1 MAERPIYIPKP
12 DSPRLVHEVFLN
24 LIWHPGF
31 AVIQKVRNI
40 QALHA
45 AANAAGYRNV
55 LEVSTK
61 SESPLGRQLSAF
73 NLKVKTERWGEIPL
87 ECAFQGGK
95 VFEHGGPY
103 TDLYQAEPR
112 DAKRDLR
119 LKGSGQLVGFRF
131 GGRDFPLEPK
141 TVFYDWL
148 YLGCIYRRQEM
159 TGELEQY
166 SGFSDIEFNP
176 QRSINCQARSVA
188 LFVSLNKCRQLDEAM
203 RSATDFI
210 RIISGSAYRPRLRQ

>member
-12 DSPRLVHEVFLN
+12 DSPRLVYEVFLN
-24 LIWHPGF
+24 LTWHPGF
-31 AVIQKVRNI
+31 AAVQKARNI
-40 QALHA
+40 KSLHA
-45 AANAAGYRNV
+45 AANAAGYPRI

-61 SESPLGRQLSAF
+61 SESPLGQQLSAF
-73 NLKVKTERWGEIPL
+73 NLKVKVEALGKIPL
-87 ECAFQGGK
+87 ECAFQGSK

-119 LKGSGQLVGFRF
+119 LTGSGQLIGFKF
-131 GGRDFPLEPK
+131 DEMDFPLEPK

-159 TGELEQY
+159 TEEK
-166 SGFSDIEFNP
+166 NTP
-176 QRSINCQARSVA
+176 
-188 LFVSLNKCRQLDEAM
+188 
-203 RSATDFI
+203 
-210 RIISGSAYRPRLRQ
+210 GSAILNSTRSGQSTARLVRWHYS

>member
-1 MAERPIYIPKP
+1 MAERPIFIPTP
-12 DSPRLVHEVFLN
+12 NSPRLVHEVFLP
-24 LIWHPGF
+24 LTWHPGF
-31 AVIQKVRNI
+31 AAVQRARNI
-40 QALHA
+40 KALHA
-45 AANAAGYRNV
+45 AANAAGYPRI

-61 SESPLGRQLSAF
+61 SESLLGRQLSAF

-159 TGELEQY
+159 IEELEEY

-188 LFVSLNKCRQLDEAM
+188 LFVSLNKRGQLDEAM
-203 RSATDFI
+203 KSATDFI